1 MEPQL
6 RRAYVFGIAVG
17 LAISAAALIALVAG
31 GILRWSA
38 HDDEEERPPV
48 VVSNGS
54 VKFDAGSAM
63 LPNKRGDFKPVS
75 GATVYRHAG
84 DDEASDKTVTSM
96 DVMVE
101 GTSSAACAAE
111 VRGLTTLTI
120 VTTKGSI
127 VVERRVRDGG
137 SKYDLA
143 FTFPSNATRPRKAR
157 LRLLDHDLQGVE
169 FAVNGATQ
177 TCTFDQDED
186 ARQVTIQAR

>member
-6 RRAYVFGIAVG
+6 RKAYVFGIALG
-17 LAISAAALIALVAG
+17 LAISAAALLALVAG
-31 GILRWSA
+31 GILRWSPR
-38 HDDEEERPPV
+38 DEEERPPV

-63 LPNKRGDFKPVS
+63 LPTKRGDFKPVS

-84 DDEASDKTVTSM
+84 DDEANDKTVTSM

-101 GTSSAACAAE
+101 GTTSPACAAQI
-111 VRGLTTLTI
+111 RGLTKLTI
-120 VTTKGSI
+120 LTTKGSI

-143 FTFPSNATRPRKAR
+143 FTFPSNATKPRKAR

-169 FAVNGATQ
+169 FTVNGAAQ